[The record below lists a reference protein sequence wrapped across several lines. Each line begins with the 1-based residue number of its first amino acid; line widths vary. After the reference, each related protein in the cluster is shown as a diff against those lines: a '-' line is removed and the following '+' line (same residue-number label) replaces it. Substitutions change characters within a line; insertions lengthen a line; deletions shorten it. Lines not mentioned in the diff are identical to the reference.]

1 MLNRSVISSI
11 WRVALVCLVVVA
23 PSEALAHSSGLAV
36 SLGSNP
42 IRSTAGVIDLGVTTS
57 AAAVIEAPVD
67 QDLVL
72 TDITLGVSTENDD
85 ARVSGF
91 VYVSGSD
98 GVDYGVYVL
107 QLGRIYDDGSSGGSR
122 QYLGASGIRI
132 PAGVSISLNWTTAY
146 TSHGLSRHS
155 IAYTLAGYLAQP

>member
-1 MLNRSVISSI
+1 MLNRSFGSI
-11 WRVALVCLVVVA
+11 IFGLGMTCLAVA
-23 PSEALAHSSGLAV
+23 PAQSLGHSSGLSV

-42 IRSTAGVIDLGVTTS
+42 IRSTAGIIDLGVTPLAAGVIS
-57 AAAVIEAPVD
+57 APED

-72 TDITLGVSTENDD
+72 TDLMLGISTENDD

-91 VYVSGSD
+91 VTLQGSD
-98 GVDYGVYVL
+98 GTDYGVYVL

-122 QYLGASGIRI
+122 QYVGSTGVRI
-132 PAGVSISLNWTTAY
+132 PAGVSVSLNWTSAY

-155 IAYTLAGYLAQP
+155 IAYTLSGYLAKP

>member
-1 MLNRSVISSI
+1 MLNRPVLSTF
-11 WRVALVCLVVVA
+11 WRTVVMCFVVFVPA
-23 PSEALAHSSGLAV
+23 KTFAHSSSMAV

-42 IRSTAGVIDLGVTTS
+42 IRSTAGIIDLAVTPS
-57 AAAVIEAPVD
+57 AVGVIEAPAD

-91 VYVSGSD
+91 VQVNGSD

-122 QYLGASGIRI
+122 HSTAQYFLKS
-132 PAGVSISLNWTTAY
+132 S
-146 TSHGLSRHS
+146 
-155 IAYTLAGYLAQP
+155 